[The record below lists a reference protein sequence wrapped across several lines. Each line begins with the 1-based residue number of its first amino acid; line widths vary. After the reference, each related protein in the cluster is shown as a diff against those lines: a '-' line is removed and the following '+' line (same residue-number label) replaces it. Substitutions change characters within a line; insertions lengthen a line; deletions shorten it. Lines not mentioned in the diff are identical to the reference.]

1 MTCTI
6 NNIISEIEGG
16 CGLKSLYLKRIK
28 KFFRYFDENNCNRTY
43 IEIINYSNKKEFRNE
58 SINFFL
64 CFIFI
69 FTTLAKLFKKIVYI

>member
-6 NNIISEIEGG
+6 NNIISEIEDN
-16 CGLKSLYLKRIK
+16 CELKSLYLKRIK